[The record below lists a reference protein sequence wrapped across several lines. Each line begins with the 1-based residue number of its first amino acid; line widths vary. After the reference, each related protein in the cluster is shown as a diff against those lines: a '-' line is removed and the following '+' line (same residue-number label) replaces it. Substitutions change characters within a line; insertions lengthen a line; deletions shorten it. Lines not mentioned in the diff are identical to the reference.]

1 MNDANEID
9 TTFFICSLLGG
20 LQCLF
25 DSKIRKGKSSHC
37 GHYPQ
42 IHGLMESRREKG
54 GGEGDGKSR
63 KKKKKKSAYDTD
75 GISGEEKCSRDIT
88 PCTRIED
95 GGTLKIEK
103 SLPLTAS

>member
-1 MNDANEID
+1 MDYNAFLIPKSAKE
-9 TTFFICSLLGG
+9 
-20 LQCLF
+20 
-25 DSKIRKGKSSHC
+25 KSSHY

-54 GGEGDGKSR
+54 GGVIRKSR